1 MRKIELDFQRRPGPS
16 VSGWLLML
24 GAVAAIGGVVHV
36 RQLLAHD
43 SELQVARLARLQT
56 TGMAVASAPADA
68 ADDPTVVA
76 ARQALD
82 KSRLP
87 WNALF
92 SALESA
98 DGADVALLA
107 IAPDVT
113 RRQVKIQAEARNL
126 NAMLAFHQHLQQ
138 QPTLTHAVL
147 VEHTI
152 AKDKPDTPVRF
163 QIIATWGAN
172 NVSP

>member
-1 MRKIELDFQRRPGPS
+1 MRNIELDFQRRPAPS

-24 GAVAAIGGVVHV
+24 GAVAAVGGLVHA

-43 SELQVARLARLQT
+43 SEMQAARLARIQA
-56 TGMAVASAPADA
+56 TGMPVASTPADA
-68 ADDPTVVA
+68 ADDPIVVA
-76 ARQALD
+76 ARQALE

-98 DGADVALLA
+98 NGADVALLA

-113 RRQVKIQAEARNL
+113 RRHVKIQAEARNL

-138 QPTLTHAVL
+138 QPTLAHSVL
-147 VEHTI
+147 VEHTV

-163 QIIATWGAN
+163 QIVATWGAN
-172 NVSP
+172 HVSP